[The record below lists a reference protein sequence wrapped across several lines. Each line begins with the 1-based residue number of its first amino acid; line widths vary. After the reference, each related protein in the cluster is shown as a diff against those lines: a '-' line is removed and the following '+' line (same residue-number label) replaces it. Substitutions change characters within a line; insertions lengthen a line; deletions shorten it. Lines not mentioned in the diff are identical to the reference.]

1 MKSYTIKQLSEL
13 SGLNRKEIRK
23 HLIAQ
28 TLKNEVRSGKYFI
41 DEEDLNLWL
50 ENPTILDEN
59 NLDSIFN
66 EDNEEIIEENG
77 IYEKDI
83 SKCEKTIDWKNVP
96 LNTIKFADFFCGAGG
111 ISLGLLMAG
120 YEPVLGVDIN
130 ESAIDTYRKN
140 LGSRFE
146 KLTNLSAKDITKKEV
161 KKEIIQKLKTE
172 NVKLICGGFPCQG
185 FSLSGSRVISDPRN
199 TLYKDMLEI
208 VNEVRPE
215 FIVMENVVG
224 ITTIYE
230 GKVLNKIIRD
240 YRRIGY
246 EISWQEIN
254 AADFEVGQS
263 RKRIIFIG
271 NCVDKRNIFPKKL
284 IEDPSKYVTCG
295 NVIEKYKTMNEDKYI
310 NHIFSR
316 HSDTMKKRLL
326 AVPVGKSLY
335 PNYGDSWKK
344 CSKDKPS
351 CTIKGNHGATNIHYE
366 LPRVITPREMAALQ
380 SFPDDYIFYGSKHD
394 ILVQI
399 GNAVAP
405 YVARAIGL
413 ALKEEILKEINED

>member
-1 MKSYTIKQLSEL
+1 MKVYTLKQLSDL

-28 TLKNEVRSGKYFI
+28 SLKNQVHSNKYFI
-41 DEEDLNLWL
+41 KEEDLKEWI
-50 ENPTILDEN
+50 ENPNIFDEYALN
-59 NLDSIFN
+59 SIFN
-66 EDNEEIIEENG
+66 EINEYVFEEHN

-83 SKCEKTIDWKNVP
+83 NKYEKSLDWKHCQ
-96 LNTIKFADFFCGAGG
+96 LNGIKFADFFCGAGG

-120 YEPVLGVDIN
+120 YEPVLGIDIN
-130 ESAIDTYRKN
+130 ESAIRTYKNN
-140 LGSRFE
+140 LGSRFD
-146 KLTNLSAKDITKKEV
+146 KLKNLCAKDITQNKVKKEV
-161 KKEIIQKLKTE
+161 IEQLKKENIQ
-172 NVKLICGGFPCQG
+172 LICGGFPCQG

-199 TLYKDMLEI
+199 TLYKDMLDI
-208 VNEVRPE
+208 VNEVRPD
-215 FIVMENVVG
+215 FIIMENVVG

-230 GKVLNKIIRD
+230 GKVLKKILSD
-240 YRRIGY
+240 YKKIGY
-246 EISWQEIN
+246 EISWQQIN

-271 NCVDKRNIFPKKL
+271 NCVKKKNVFPKKI
-284 IEDPSKYVTCG
+284 IELSENYVTCG
-295 NVIEKYKTMNEDKYI
+295 DVIEKYKFLKENKEI
-310 NHIFSR
+310 NHIFSK
-316 HSDTMKKRLL
+316 HSEEMKKRLL
-326 AVPVGKSLY
+326 SVPIGESLY
-335 PNYGDSWKK
+335 SNYGDSWKK

-366 LPRVITPREMAALQ
+366 LARVITPREMAALQ

-413 ALKEEILKEINED
+413 ALKDEIIKK